1 MKKIMLKSAAVMA
14 SASVFMGAMPVLGAE
29 TPDFA
34 TREYVVSE
42 FVQSVGRSNL
52 TGSGYILSKF
62 DDADEIS
69 EEYVS
74 DFEKAVTSGLV
85 EGYDDNTLHPKDYIT
100 RVEALAILARC
111 IPETEDADGEP
122 IEFTDVPGWAE
133 ETINGLSKLG
143 IVEGYGDGRLGA
155 EDNITVEQVKL
166 LTDRSDEILNT
177 VTPGESFY
185 GYINN
190 KAFRNYE
197 KGAEYT
203 VDALHGIVIPT
214 ENSWSTLDDIELEIL
229 DQEDQML
236 RSLVNGELEYE
247 NGSPEQ
253 RIYDML
259 KCIDKLDEKNE
270 SDTELYNSYRQKI
283 ADAKNINEFL
293 AAVNDIFAETGLNL
307 AFDVMADLEPTEH
320 HVDPYVD
327 VLSAGLGGLINYSSV
342 SKKLL
347 GSKYRELMKECL
359 KYSGVEFSDSDI
371 EKAIGIQEKTATG
384 TDYMFLYQFGLII
397 RPAYDPD
404 YTEEQLN
411 EDIEKLQ
418 AEHPEEDEEE
428 DEEASQETVVYTVDE
443 ADKLIKNVKISD
455 MLSYVGFDGFDHIIM
470 PATGNIE
477 ASSDI
482 FTDENLNA
490 LKANALLYLAQQL
503 LIFGSDEE
511 QAAYEDMDTLSL
523 ATMLQ
528 MDFDTLNKVLSEED
542 DIVSDDTAASDEELS
557 YEDKL
562 LSDENLAQ
570 LGSLLPMDV
579 GLMYCKYYYD
589 DEISEVLAKMV
600 KDFWDAYINRF
611 ENNTWMSDETK
622 QNAIKKIKNMVA
634 VVGYPDNYDYPEIIS
649 VEDGGTFF
657 RNMLNI
663 LKNNLATTI
672 RECNDQEFLRTE
684 MFMAPDTV
692 NACYYPMFNTM
703 NIFAGILKAP
713 IYDPEASY
721 ASNLG
726 AIGAV
731 IGHEIGHAF
740 DADGSKYDENGCLN
754 NWWTDEDTAIYEEK
768 KQLFIDYYKNFEVMD
783 GVVQDSSLTITENM
797 ADFAGIQCVFDI
809 IGDDE
814 EAQRE
819 ALESWAS
826 LWAQIGS
833 SSVITSDSRL
843 HNVHS
848 SNQVRVNAIVASLD
862 CFYELYD
869 ISEDDPMY
877 VAPENRLNLW

>member
-1 MKKIMLKSAAVMA
+1 MKKIMIKAVSVMAAV
-14 SASVFMGAMPVLGAE
+14 SVFIGAVPVLGAE
-29 TPDFA
+29 TTEYA

-42 FVQSVGRSNL
+42 FVQSVGRSNFI
-52 TGSGYILSKF
+52 GSGYILSKYG
-62 DDADEIS
+62 DADEIS
-69 EEYVS
+69 DEYVS

-85 EGYDDNTLHPKDYIT
+85 EGYEDNTLHPQDYIT

-111 IPETEDADGEP
+111 IPETDDVDGEP
-122 IEFTDVPGWAE
+122 IEFTDVPEWAE
-133 ETINGLSKLG
+133 ETIDGLSKIG
-143 IVEGYGDGRLGA
+143 IVEGYGDGTLGA

-203 VDALHGIVIPT
+203 VDALHGVVIPT
-214 ENSWSTLDDIELEIL
+214 ENSWSTFGDIELEIL

-259 KCIDKLDEKNE
+259 QCIDKQDEINE
-270 SDTELYNSYRQKI
+270 SDTELYNSCRQKI
-283 ADAKNINEFL
+283 ADAKNINEFFE
-293 AAVNDIFAETGLNL
+293 AVNDIFAETGLNL
-307 AFDVMADLEPTEH
+307 AFYVKTDLEPTEH
-320 HVDPYVD
+320 YVYPYVE

-342 SKKLL
+342 SKNLL
-347 GSKYRELMKECL
+347 GSEYQELMKECL

-371 EKAIGIQEKTATG
+371 EKAIEIQEKAATG
-384 TDYMFLYQFGLII
+384 TDYMLFYQFGLIMK
-397 RPAYDPD
+397 PEYDPN
-404 YTEEQLN
+404 YTDEQLN

-418 AEHPEEDEEE
+418 AEHPEEDEEASE
-428 DEEASQETVVYTVDE
+428 DAVYTVDE

-455 MLSYVGFDGFDHIIM
+455 MLSDVGFNNFDHIIM

-477 ASSDI
+477 ASSDF
-482 FTDENLNA
+482 FTDANLNA
-490 LKANALLYLAQQL
+490 LKANALLYLAQEL

-511 QAAYEDMDTLSL
+511 QAAYDDMNALSL
-523 ATMLQ
+523 AAMLQ
-528 MDFDTLNKVLSEED
+528 MDFDTVNQVLSEKD
-542 DIVSDDTAASDEELS
+542 ADLVSSSANDITVADEEIS
-557 YEDKL
+557 EEDRL
-562 LSDENLAQ
+562 LSDENLSQ
-570 LGSLLPMDV
+570 LGALLPIDI
-579 GLMYCKYYYD
+579 GLMYCNYYYD
-589 DEISEVLAKMV
+589 DEISEVVAQMV
-600 KDFWDAYINRF
+600 EDLWDAYTKRF
-611 ENNTWMSDETK
+611 ENNTWMSEETK
-622 QNAIKKIKNMVA
+622 QNAIKKIDNMLA
-634 VVGYPDNYDYPEIIS
+634 VIGYPDNYDYPEIIS

-657 RNMLNI
+657 KNKLNV
-663 LKNNLATTI
+663 LKGNLDTII
-672 RECNDQEFLRTE
+672 RECSEQEFIRTE
-684 MFMAPDTV
+684 MLSAPDTV
-692 NACYYPMFNTM
+692 NAYYYPILNTM

-713 IYDPEASY
+713 VYDPEASY
-721 ASNLG
+721 AANLG

-740 DADGSKYDENGCLN
+740 DAEGSKYDENGCLN
-754 NWWTDEDTAIYEEK
+754 NWWTDEDAAIYEEK
-768 KQLFIDYYKNFEVMD
+768 KQLFIDYYKNFEIMD
-783 GVVQDSSLTITENM
+783 GVVQDSSVTITENM

-809 IGDDE
+809 IGNDK

-819 ALESWAS
+819 ALEAYAK

-833 SSVITSDSRL
+833 ASVITSDSYL
-843 HNVHS
+843 HDVHS
-848 SNQVRVNAIVASLD
+848 SHQVRVNAIVASLD
-862 CFYELYD
+862 CFYELYN

>member
-1 MKKIMLKSAAVMA
+1 MKKIMIKAVSVMAAV
-14 SASVFMGAMPVLGAE
+14 SVFIGAVPVLGAE
-29 TPDFA
+29 TTEYA

-52 TGSGYILSKF
+52 IGSGYILSKYG
-62 DDADEIS
+62 DADEIS
-69 EEYVS
+69 DEYVS
-74 DFEKAVTSGLV
+74 DFEKAVTSGLL
-85 EGYDDNTLHPKDYIT
+85 EGYEDNTLHPQDYIT

-111 IPETEDADGEP
+111 IPETGDVDGEP
-122 IEFTDVPGWAE
+122 IEFTDVPEWAE
-133 ETINGLSKLG
+133 ETIDGLSKIG

-155 EDNITVEQVKL
+155 GDNITVEQVKL

-203 VDALHGIVIPT
+203 VDALHGVVIPT
-214 ENSWSTLDDIELEIL
+214 ENSWSTFGDIELEIL

-259 KCIDKLDEKNE
+259 QCIDKQDEINE
-270 SDTELYNSYRQKI
+270 SDTEIYNSCRQKI
-283 ADAKNINEFL
+283 VDAENINEFL
-293 AAVNDIFAETGLNL
+293 EAVNDIFAETGLNL
-307 AFDVMADLEPTEH
+307 AFYVKTDLEPTEH
-320 HVDPYVD
+320 YVYPYVE

-342 SKKLL
+342 SKNLL
-347 GSKYRELMKECL
+347 GSKYQELMKECL

-371 EKAIGIQEKTATG
+371 EKAIEIQEKAATG
-384 TDYMFLYQFGLII
+384 TDYMLFYQFGLIMK
-397 RPAYDPD
+397 PEYDPD
-404 YTEEQLN
+404 YTDEQLN

-418 AEHPEEDEEE
+418 AEHPEEDEEASE
-428 DEEASQETVVYTVDE
+428 DAVYTVDE
-443 ADKLIKNVKISD
+443 ADKFIKNVKISD
-455 MLSYVGFDGFDHIIM
+455 MLSYVGFNNFDHIIM

-482 FTDENLNA
+482 FTDANLNA
-490 LKANALLYLAQQL
+490 LKANALLYLAQEL

-511 QAAYEDMDTLSL
+511 QAAYDDMNALSL
-523 ATMLQ
+523 AAMLQ
-528 MDFDTLNKVLSEED
+528 MDFDTVNQVLSEAD
-542 DIVSDDTAASDEELS
+542 DVVSDDTAASDEDLS
-557 YEDKL
+557 YEDRL
-562 LSDENLAQ
+562 LSDENLSQ
-570 LGSLLPMDV
+570 LGVLLPIDI
-579 GLMYCKYYYD
+579 GLMYCNYYYD
-589 DEISEVLAKMV
+589 DEISEVVAQMV
-600 KDFWDAYINRF
+600 EDLWDAYVKRF
-611 ENNTWMSDETK
+611 ENNTWMSEETK
-622 QNAIKKIKNMVA
+622 QNAIKKIDNMLA
-634 VVGYPDNYDYPEIIS
+634 VIGYPDNYDYPEIIS

-657 RNMLNI
+657 KNKLNI
-663 LKNNLATTI
+663 LKGNLDTSI
-672 RECNDQEFLRTE
+672 RECSDQEFIRTE
-684 MFMAPDTV
+684 MLSAPDTV
-692 NACYYPMFNTM
+692 NAYYYPILNTM

-713 IYDPEASY
+713 VYDPEASY
-721 ASNLG
+721 AANLG
-726 AIGAV
+726 AIGAI

-740 DADGSKYDENGCLN
+740 DAEGSKYDENGCLN
-754 NWWTDEDTAIYEEK
+754 NWWTDEDAAIYEEK
-768 KQLFIDYYKNFEVMD
+768 KQLFIDYYKNFEIMD
-783 GVVQDSSLTITENM
+783 GVVQDSSVTITENM

-809 IGDDE
+809 IGDDK

-819 ALESWAS
+819 ALEAYAK

-833 SSVITSDSRL
+833 ASVITSDSYL
-843 HNVHS
+843 HDVHS

>member
-1 MKKIMLKSAAVMA
+1 MKKIMIKAVSVMAAV
-14 SASVFMGAMPVLGAE
+14 SVFIGAVPVLGAE
-29 TPDFA
+29 TTEYA

-52 TGSGYILSKF
+52 IGSGYILSKYG
-62 DDADEIS
+62 DADEIS
-69 EEYVS
+69 DEYVS
-74 DFEKAVTSGLV
+74 DFEKAVTSGLL
-85 EGYDDNTLHPKDYIT
+85 EGYEDNTLHPQDYIT

-111 IPETEDADGEP
+111 IPETGDVDGEP
-122 IEFTDVPGWAE
+122 IEFTDVPEWAE
-133 ETINGLSKLG
+133 ETIDGLSKIG

-155 EDNITVEQVKL
+155 GDNITVEQVKL

-203 VDALHGIVIPT
+203 VDALHGVVIPT
-214 ENSWSTLDDIELEIL
+214 ENSWSTFGDIELEIL

-259 KCIDKLDEKNE
+259 QCIDKQDEINE
-270 SDTELYNSYRQKI
+270 SDKEIYNSCRQKI
-283 ADAKNINEFL
+283 ADAENINEFL
-293 AAVNDIFAETGLNL
+293 EAVNDIFAETGLNL
-307 AFDVMADLEPTEH
+307 AFYVKTDLEPTEH
-320 HVDPYVD
+320 YVYPYVE

-342 SKKLL
+342 SKNLL
-347 GSKYRELMKECL
+347 GSKYQELMKECL

-371 EKAIGIQEKTATG
+371 EKAIEIQEKAATG
-384 TDYMFLYQFGLII
+384 TDYMLFYQFGLIMK
-397 RPAYDPD
+397 PEYDPD
-404 YTEEQLN
+404 YTDEQLN

-418 AEHPEEDEEE
+418 AEHPEEDEEASE
-428 DEEASQETVVYTVDE
+428 DAVYTVDE
-443 ADKLIKNVKISD
+443 ADKFIKNVKISD
-455 MLSYVGFDGFDHIIM
+455 MLSYVGFNNFDHIIM

-482 FTDENLNA
+482 FTDANLNA
-490 LKANALLYLAQQL
+490 LKANALLYLAQEL

-511 QAAYEDMDTLSL
+511 QAAYDDMNALSL
-523 ATMLQ
+523 AAMLQ
-528 MDFDTLNKVLSEED
+528 MDFDTVNQVLSEAD
-542 DIVSDDTAASDEELS
+542 DVVSDDTAASDEDLS
-557 YEDKL
+557 YEDRL
-562 LSDENLAQ
+562 LSDENLSQ
-570 LGSLLPMDV
+570 LGVLLPIDI
-579 GLMYCKYYYD
+579 GLMYCNYYYD
-589 DEISEVLAKMV
+589 DEISEVVAQMV
-600 KDFWDAYINRF
+600 EDLWDAYVKRF
-611 ENNTWMSDETK
+611 ENNTWMSEETK
-622 QNAIKKIKNMVA
+622 QNAIKKIDNMLA
-634 VVGYPDNYDYPEIIS
+634 VIGYPDNYDYPEIIS

-657 RNMLNI
+657 KNKLNI
-663 LKNNLATTI
+663 LKGNLDTNI
-672 RECNDQEFLRTE
+672 RECSDQEFIRTE
-684 MFMAPDTV
+684 MLSAPDTV
-692 NACYYPMFNTM
+692 NAYYYPILNTM

-713 IYDPEASY
+713 VYDPEASY
-721 ASNLG
+721 AANLG
-726 AIGAV
+726 AIGAI

-740 DADGSKYDENGCLN
+740 DAEGSKYDENGCLN
-754 NWWTDEDTAIYEEK
+754 NWWTDEDAAIYEEK
-768 KQLFIDYYKNFEVMD
+768 KQLFIDYYKNFEIMD
-783 GVVQDSSLTITENM
+783 GVVQDSSVTITENM

-809 IGDDE
+809 IGDDK

-819 ALESWAS
+819 ALEAYAK

-833 SSVITSDSRL
+833 ASIITSDSYL
-843 HNVHS
+843 HDVHS